1 MTKETKYNPGKQEKR
16 YRPMDKNM
24 VKKIINSANYFSMSP
39 KAKKSM
45 FEANEKAKQTAQ
57 K

>member
-1 MTKETKYNPGKQEKR
+1 MTEIKYNPEKPKYQNPLEDQEGI
-16 YRPMDKNM
+16 DKL
-24 VKKIINSANYFSMSP
+24 INSANYFSISP